1 MTCQA
6 KSRSVV
12 EAGVAPEI
20 RSTCQGE
27 KTIVECR
34 TIDSSL

>member
-6 KSRSVV
+6 ESRSKL
-12 EAGVAPEI
+12 EEEVAPEI

-27 KTIVECR
+27 KVTKEF
-34 TIDSSL
+34 